1 MNYGPDGRLV
11 SITDGAGNTSR
22 IDLDRDAR
30 TELVTDQTGRLTT
43 LTTLDAF
50 GQVIRLDRTF
60 DGQTQ
65 TTRYEYDAN
74 GNTTHVVDP
83 RGGNVFVD
91 YNASSRPTRVQDA
104 LGRETRYGYDAAGEL
119 VSVIGPGNVQEISIT
134 RDALENPTRIDRG
147 LGVVMD
153 YTYGP
158 DGRLATA
165 TDALGHV
172 RHFGYNASG
181 NLTTFEDD
189 ASLVT
194 TMTYDASN
202 RLLSQKDPAGGVT
215 AYAYDS
221 DGNLTQV
228 TDPNNHVWVYTY
240 DEQQRLLS
248 ERDPLSKTRT
258 YAYDAAGRL
267 VSRKDRLG
275 QTTTYDYDPAG
286 RLTTVHWPDG
296 TTTAFG
302 LDGLGRL
309 THAENADATVDL
321 TYNAS
326 DLVTSI
332 ATRGRPGSSL
342 PTTAVSYGYDAVGN
356 RTSMTSAA
364 GLTSYQYD
372 AFDQLTALADP
383 ALGSFGFGHDSLGR
397 PTTMTRPNGVASAL
411 SWDTADRLVSTS
423 HTGPSGTL
431 DSTTYAY
438 DDSGR
443 RVSLTDPAGL
453 HRFTYDAAG
462 RLLGA
467 DHPTP
472 QPDESYAYDAADN
485 RTSGGSVHDIADRLT
500 QDNAFTY
507 QYDAEGRL
515 LVRTDRTTSAQTRFA
530 WRPDGLLRSVTAP
543 NGTVTTFRYDPL
555 GRRIAIDGPGVAIR
569 YGLGADKNLL
579 AQYDAA
585 GSVTAR
591 FVTGLGIDQLLAVST
606 PSGAAYYEQDGTNN
620 VTSLTAPDG
629 SVLQRYT
636 YGAFGQPR
644 SSGGSFPNP
653 LTFGG
658 RPFEPVSGTYD
669 LRARV
674 YDPSIGRFLT
684 EDPAPAVN
692 PYPYAL
698 NNPITFMDPLGA
710 QAAAEYGSLQ
720 ERNAA
725 VAARVQQVAQE
736 GANLGRDRLLQYLSQ
751 AERDALLRE
760 PWLEKMYMGQAVHRY
775 TATILQ
781 EEGYLYHLIG
791 PDFEILFA
799 DGPVFVEL
807 TTPLQVAAHIARGGL
822 YELAQIITY
831 VLP

>member
-1 MNYGPDGRLV
+1 M
-11 SITDGAGNTSR
+11 
-22 IDLDRDAR
+22 
-30 TELVTDQTGRLTT
+30 
-43 LTTLDAF
+43 
-50 GQVIRLDRTF
+50 
-60 DGQTQ
+60 
-65 TTRYEYDAN
+65 
-74 GNTTHVVDP
+74 
-83 RGGNVFVD
+83 
-91 YNASSRPTRVQDA
+91 
-104 LGRETRYGYDAAGEL
+104 
-119 VSVIGPGNVQEISIT
+119 
-134 RDALENPTRIDRG
+134 
-147 LGVVMD
+147 
-153 YTYGP
+153 
-158 DGRLATA
+158 
-165 TDALGHV
+165 
-172 RHFGYNASG
+172 
-181 NLTTFEDD
+181 
-189 ASLVT
+189 
-194 TMTYDASN
+194 
-202 RLLSQKDPAGGVT
+202 
-215 AYAYDS
+215 
-221 DGNLTQV
+221 
-228 TDPNNHVWVYTY
+228 
-240 DEQQRLLS
+240 
-248 ERDPLSKTRT
+248 
-258 YAYDAAGRL
+258 
-267 VSRKDRLG
+267 
-275 QTTTYDYDPAG
+275 
-286 RLTTVHWPDG
+286 
-296 TTTAFG
+296 
-302 LDGLGRL
+302 
-309 THAENADATVDL
+309 
-321 TYNAS
+321 
-326 DLVTSI
+326 TSI

-383 ALGSFGFGHDSLGR
+383 ALGSFEFGHDSLGR
-397 PTTMTRPNGVASAL
+397 PTTMTRPNGVATAL

-443 RVSLTDPAGL
+443 RVSLTHPAGL

-515 LVRTDRTTSAQTRFA
+515 LSGTDRATSAADAFA

-629 SVLQRYT
+629 SLLQRYT
-636 YGAFGQPR
+636 YGTFGQPR
-644 SSGGSFPNP
+644 SSGGSFPRSAHVRWP
-653 LTFGG
+653 SIRARFGDV
-658 RPFEPVSGTYD
+658 RPAGAD
-669 LRARV
+669 LRPVDRLV
-674 YDPSIGRFLT
+674 PQRG
-684 EDPAPAVN
+684 PASAVN

-698 NNPITFMDPLGA
+698 NNPVTFMDPLGA
-710 QAAAEYGSLQ
+710 QAATEYGSLQ

-736 GANLGRDRLLQYLSQ
+736 GANLGRDRLLQYLARPS
-751 AERDALLRE
+751 ATHCFANRGC
-760 PWLEKMYMGQAVHRY
+760 EKMYMGQAVHRY

-791 PDFEILFA
+791 PTSRSCS
-799 DGPVFVEL
+799 P
-807 TTPLQVAAHIARGGL
+807 TARSSSN
-822 YELAQIITY
+822 
-831 VLP
+831 